1 MSGYRK
7 LGRKTNIRLSMLKNL
22 TTELIVSGKV
32 VTTVPRA
39 KEVRR
44 IAEKLITEAV
54 READAFSTREILVS
68 AAKLDG
74 KGKKVLAEQTSVN
87 DRKYYTVERELK
99 TEEVQVD
106 EPSRLAARRRAM
118 NWLNKGKDEEGND
131 VNPVNILYN
140 DIAPNYKER
149 KGGYTRI
156 IPLGA
161 RRGDAAE
168 MCRIEL
174 V

>member
-118 NWLNKGKDEEGND
+118 NWLN
-131 VNPVNILYN
+131 
-140 DIAPNYKER
+140 
-149 KGGYTRI
+149 
-156 IPLGA
+156 
-161 RRGDAAE
+161 
-168 MCRIEL
+168 
-174 V
+174 